1 MLGKQKKKMLKK
13 DTKVSQNRWI
23 PKQTANI
30 SKALPWVRL
39 TNILNTFFKT
49 EHLLAKT
56 RALTRLKNKKC
67 LLSVL
72 REQAANLWRKT
83 RHKREESKIMSFQHS
98 LGRHRT

>member
-56 RALTRLKNKKC
+56 RALTRLKNKKMPVERFARTGC
-67 LLSVL
+67 KLS
-72 REQAANLWRKT
+72 EKNKT
-83 RHKREESKIMSFQHS
+83 
-98 LGRHRT
+98 